1 MQTAKRQ
8 PRRGEKVKGLSEARK
23 GKGSISEM
31 FGIMCD
37 EILEQLLKLI
47 WRKSATLGIEAA
59 RDHHP
64 GASANK
70 IPCALV
76 GQRRKPFPREN
87 HIQRIDEIR
96 RRIDKR
102 AVEVKDNGGRGHGGI
117 ASFRSVLLQGRF
129 TL

>member
-1 MQTAKRQ
+1 
-8 PRRGEKVKGLSEARK
+8 
-23 GKGSISEM
+23 M

-37 EILEQLLKLI
+37 EILEQLVKLI
-47 WRKSATLGIEAA
+47 WRKSATLGFKAA

-70 IPCALV
+70 IPRALV
-76 GQRRKPFPREN
+76 GQWRKPFPREN
-87 HIQRIDEIR
+87 QIQRINEVR

-102 AVEVKDNGGRGHGGI
+102 TIEVKDNGGRGHGRI